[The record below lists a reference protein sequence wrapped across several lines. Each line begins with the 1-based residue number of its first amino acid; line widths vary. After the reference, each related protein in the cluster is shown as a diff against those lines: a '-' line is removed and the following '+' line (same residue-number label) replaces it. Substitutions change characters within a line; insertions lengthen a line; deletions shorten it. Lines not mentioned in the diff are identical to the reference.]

1 MKIAEQEERE
11 QRRMDIAATKE
22 VCVYVAVCCD
32 RHSISRGCHS
42 HHAQCTCHLEVLCTY
57 TSTLTLLMGVSSCT
71 LCVGESVGAGY
82 FSRSSLGAVC
92 GGSHVC
98 WYCVHPPL
106 LTGRLRTRC

>member
-1 MKIAEQEERE
+1 MYV
-11 QRRMDIAATKE
+11 RMYVG
-22 VCVYVAVCCD
+22 VCVCVCVC
-32 RHSISRGCHS
+32 
-42 HHAQCTCHLEVLCTY
+42 V
-57 TSTLTLLMGVSSCT
+57 LMGVSSCT